1 MILSVI
7 INNFKVLT
15 TINLIVCKSWSTNSK
30 LKFYIV
36 GGVIA
41 GMLVGLNVIDC
52 NFDLKGVH
60 LDTHSNII
68 DISLYL
74 RDGNYL
80 KVWNYVF
87 FIALKSPPLMYP
99 TIYQLHPTI
108 SCPIQPNRIQ
118 PYGSALIV
126 SAACKA
132 THLILQTHSC
142 WY

>member
-1 MILSVI
+1 MFCVA
-7 INNFKVLT
+7 
-15 TINLIVCKSWSTNSK
+15 
-30 LKFYIV
+30 

-80 KVWNYVF
+80 KVDNF
-87 FIALKSPPLMYP
+87 GIIKSINQPCHLL
-99 TIYQLHPTI
+99 YQ
-108 SCPIQPNRIQ
+108 RI
-118 PYGSALIV
+118 
-126 SAACKA
+126 
-132 THLILQTHSC
+132 
-142 WY
+142 